1 MLKNTL
7 KQSQIGKQLNVP
19 KIERKSQVAVKISE
33 DFINKVTMLN
43 SRISQVEWSGVLF
56 YSAYGS
62 ISHPENLQ
70 IELRDILLMDIG
82 TSAFTSYEFNADVV
96 NYIEADPQRFEWK
109 IGHIHSHNNMK
120 TYFSSTDMEELIENS
135 ENYDYYLSIIV
146 NNNLDIVGKIAYRGI
161 SEGLNYVYNDEAG
174 NRITK
179 MLTRKTEYV
188 FIHNCDI
195 EERRNPISNR
205 IDDLI
210 VEKQKADA
218 LKKKSQKKVQTYSL
232 WDDEPG
238 LEQYKGQKGFDFEND
253 LINKHFD
260 EYEFDVTDFADFQ
273 VYDDTIEM
281 FCCYLLDEDSLSLE
295 DNRSFKEVL
304 SSILPQIAYLTE
316 YNFQLHY
323 EEKFVEFYRGL
334 EPNCE
339 VGLIIIKELVN
350 LLESTKVESKAA
362 FNDTEMYK
370 AEFIKLLKNLFY
382 EY

>member
-7 KQSQIGKQLNVP
+7 KQSQIGKQLSVP
-19 KIERKSQVAVKISE
+19 KIERKSEIDVKIDE

-43 SRISQVEWSGVLF
+43 SRISTVEWSGILF
-56 YSAYGS
+56 YTAKGS
-62 ISHPENLQ
+62 ISHPEKLQ
-70 IELRDILLMDIG
+70 IELKDILLMDIG
-82 TSAFTSYEFNADVV
+82 TTAFTSYEFNADVV
-96 NYIEADPQRFEWK
+96 NYIEAEPERFEWK
-109 IGHIHSHNNMK
+109 IGHIHSHNNME
-120 TYFSSTDMEELIENS
+120 TYFSATDMEELIENS

-146 NNNLDIVGKIAYRGI
+146 NNNLDIVGKVAYRGI
-161 SEGLNYVYNDEAG
+161 SEGLNYIFKDELG
-174 NRITK
+174 NKITK

-188 FIHNCDI
+188 FIHNCNI
-195 EERRNPISNR
+195 EESRNPISDR

-210 VEKQKADA
+210 VEKQKAEA
-218 LKKKSQKKVQTYSL
+218 LKQKTSKKVQTYNL

-238 LEQYKGQKGFDFEND
+238 WEQYKGQQQFDFEDN
-253 LINKHFD
+253 LINSHFD
-260 EYEFDVTDFADFQ
+260 NYNFDVTDLADFQ
-273 VYDDTIEM
+273 VYSDTIEM

-334 EPNCE
+334 EPNSE
-339 VGLIIIKELVN
+339 VGLIIIKELVS
-350 LLESTKVESKAA
+350 LLEKTKVESKAA

-370 AEFIKLLKNLFY
+370 AEFIKLLKYLFY

>member
-7 KQSQIGKQLNVP
+7 KQSQIGKQLSVP
-19 KIERKSQVAVKISE
+19 KIERKSQVTVKISE
-33 DFINKVTMLN
+33 DFINKVTLLN

-96 NYIEADPQRFEWK
+96 DYIEADPQRFEWK
-109 IGHIHSHNNMK
+109 IGHIHSHNTMK
-120 TYFSSTDMEELIENS
+120 TYFSGTDMEELIENS

-161 SEGLNYVYNDEAG
+161 SEGLNYIYSDEAG

-195 EERRNPISNR
+195 EESRNPISNR

-210 VEKQKADA
+210 VEKQKAQA
-218 LKKKSQKKVQTYSL
+218 LKQKSSKKVQTYSL
-232 WDDEPG
+232 WDDQPG
-238 LEQYKGQKGFDFEND
+238 WEQYKGQKGFDFENN
-253 LINKHFD
+253 LIDKHFD
-260 EYEFDVTDFADFQ
+260 EYNFDATDFADFQ

-281 FCCYLLDEDSLSLE
+281 FCCYLLDENSLSLE

-304 SSILPQIAYLTE
+304 SSILPQIAYLTD

-323 EEKFVEFYRGL
+323 EEKFVDFYRGL

-350 LLESTKVESKAA
+350 LLQNTKVESKAA